1 LESVRLRC
9 GISIHSISGLR
20 RYDKL
25 HPTCLILNAG
35 ISSPAETKLLVGDT
49 FALTGANVKSIRM
62 VRVLRALRVVSQFKS
77 LRKIVQALTQAVLPV
92 LSAMFVAVIAIAVF
106 SILGVNFF
114 AEKSPEDWGDFGRA
128 AWTLVTAATLE
139 NWVAYADDLMLSEPR
154 SLDAGVIAFFVTYIL
169 IVGYVMTSVIIA
181 VLLENFSDAS
191 RAEVRKPFS
200 LFCCRHECRV
210 KPDNFVHF
218 NPFANGRWSHASGNC
233 CIRTHACANY

>member
-1 LESVRLRC
+1 M
-9 GISIHSISGLR
+9 
-20 RYDKL
+20 
-25 HPTCLILNAG
+25 
-35 ISSPAETKLLVGDT
+35 
-49 FALTGANVKSIRM
+49 KSIRM

-114 AEKSPEDWGDFGRA
+114 AEKSPEHWGDFGRA

-191 RAEVRKPFS
+191 RAEVRSHS
-200 LFCCRHECRV
+200 LC
-210 KPDNFVHF
+210 FVVDT
-218 NPFANGRWSHASGNC
+218 NQS
-233 CIRTHACANY
+233 